1 VSDRAGRAGF
11 GSVLGLAVTLSFAA
25 FLTLM
30 SVVILLVHGGSGRY
44 AAFFNQ
50 QSQTAKTDLYLVTFV
65 VILPLSLIL
74 GSRLADAVSAG
85 PNGGALPAFVAVLVG
100 TLAATVIIVRL
111 SGSLPWGDGV
121 KGVLVGILVWDAL
134 AGASLWRVLQGGR
147 LRLLERLQEWWPVP
161 AAVTALLV
169 FGGLLC
175 VTSSR
180 SLGAVPLLV
189 GAAVA
194 ALVLGAYRRVRLPGL
209 GRFGWVLD
217 AAVAA
222 VLLLAIP
229 DVVVFHDPT
238 GLPNIYFDPGIIQ
251 VQQDYILG
259 PVNQLLGGGALL
271 VNQPIS
277 QYGVG
282 LTYLVAGWSHIAPIG
297 YGTFG
302 FLDGL
307 LTALYYVA
315 AYAVLRLAGARQTLA
330 AAAIALGVL
339 AFVYDFYYFVGQ
351 LPEEG
356 PLRFGLPMIV
366 LLGSVTALR
375 VPRLATLARIVVLC
389 GLAVAAVWAVE
400 GFAYTVMTYVGVI
413 AAAAWLRVPGDRRKW
428 LVRQAGLGVAA
439 ILAGHLVLAVATLA
453 GSGHL
458 PDWGEYFAY
467 VREFLLGGQAG
478 VITFGFA
485 NWSPGLA
492 VYGGALLSAG
502 AFVLL
507 CRRRP
512 DWARANPAL
521 TVTLAG
527 STLYS
532 IAILAYTDNRSST
545 YLFLYVA
552 VPLLIAGTLWLALIL
567 APGPSLS
574 GVTRLSSLAAALAI
588 AVLLLAGAWPAIG
601 THFNRSALAHFY
613 PGGGLRAALHRLW
626 HPPAID
632 PRAPEGIR
640 LLDRYV
646 RGRKVM
652 ILVPAWPDLGVEI
665 EMRSHRSNLLPIGD
679 PTEDGLVPSVWLPR
693 IRSAVTR
700 IGPGQRILIDQE
712 TLKTIRDLRTPS
724 VDLLRASIDG
734 GNVELEWILRY
745 LDRRFRIQLV
755 YAAPDGLVVAELEP
769 R

>member
-1 VSDRAGRAGF
+1 VSARGGRAGF
-11 GSVLGLAVTLSFAA
+11 APALGLAVALSFAA

-74 GSRLADAVSAG
+74 GSRIADAVSAG
-85 PNGGALPAFVAVLVG
+85 PNAGALPAFVAALVG

-111 SGSLPWGDGV
+111 SGGLPWGDGV
-121 KGVLVGILVWDAL
+121 KGVLVGIAAWDLL
-134 AGASLWRVLQGGR
+134 AGAALWRVLRGGR
-147 LRLLERLQEWWPVP
+147 WRLLERLQKWWPAP
-161 AAVTALLV
+161 AAAAALLV

-180 SLGAVPLLV
+180 SLGLVPLLG

-194 ALVLGAYRRVRLPGL
+194 ALVLGAYRRVRLPGPR
-209 GRFGWVLD
+209 RFGWVLD

-229 DVVVFHDPT
+229 DVVVFHNPT

-282 LTYLVAGWSHIAPIG
+282 LTYFVAGWSHIAPIG

-307 LTALYYVA
+307 LTALFYVA
-315 AYAVLRLAGARQTLA
+315 GYAVLRLAGVRRLLA
-330 AAAIALGVL
+330 SAAIALGVL

-356 PLRFGLPMIV
+356 PLRFGLPMVV
-366 LLGSVTALR
+366 LLGSVAAVR
-375 VPRLATLARIVVLC
+375 SPRLATLARIVVLC

-400 GFAYTVMTYVGVI
+400 GFAYTVLTYVGVI
-413 AAAAWLRVPGDRRKW
+413 AAAAWLRAPGDRRRW
-428 LVRQAGLGVAA
+428 LIRQAALGLAA
-439 ILAGHLVLAVATLA
+439 ILAGHLVLAGATLA

-458 PDWGEYFAY
+458 PDWGEYLAY
-467 VREFLLGGQAG
+467 VRGFLLGGQAG
-478 VITFGFA
+478 QITFGFA
-485 NWSPGLA
+485 RWSPGLA
-492 VYGGALLSAG
+492 VYGGALVSA
-502 AFVLL
+502 AALVLL
-507 CRRRP
+507 CRQRP
-512 DWARANPAL
+512 DLARASPVR
-521 TVTLAG
+521 TVALAG
-527 STLYS
+527 STVYS
-532 IAILAYTDNRSST
+532 IAVLAYTDNRSST

-552 VPLLIAGTLWLALIL
+552 LPLLIAATLWLALIL
-567 APGPSLS
+567 APGSSLS
-574 GVTRLSSLAAALAI
+574 GAVRLSSLAAALAI

-613 PGGGLRAALHRLW
+613 PGGGLRSAINRLW

-632 PRAPEGIR
+632 PRAPVGVR

-652 ILVPAWPDLGVEI
+652 VLVPAWPDLGVEI
-665 EMRSHRSNLLPIGD
+665 EMRSHRTNLLPIGD
-679 PTEDGLVPSVWLPR
+679 PTEDGLIPSVWLPR

-700 IGPGQRILIDQE
+700 IGPGQRILIDRQ
-712 TLKTIRDLRTPS
+712 TIKTIRDLRNPS

-745 LDRRFRIQLV
+745 LDRRFRIQPV
-755 YAAPDGLVVAELEP
+755 YTAPDGLVVAQLE
-769 R
+769 RR

>member
-1 VSDRAGRAGF
+1 
-11 GSVLGLAVTLSFAA
+11 VLGLAVTLSCAA

-30 SVVILLVHGGSGRY
+30 SVVILFVHGGSGPY

-65 VILPLSLIL
+65 VILPLSLLL
-74 GSRLADAVSAG
+74 GSRLADAVSTG
-85 PNGGALPAFVAVLVG
+85 PNGRALPALVAALVG
-100 TLAATVIIVRL
+100 PLAATVIIVRL
-111 SGSLPWGDGV
+111 SGGLPWGDGV
-121 KGVLVGILVWDAL
+121 KGVMAGSLAWDVL
-134 AGASLWRVLQGGR
+134 AGAALWRVLRGGR
-147 LRLLERLQEWWPVP
+147 WRLLGRLQEWWPAPV
-161 AAVTALLV
+161 AVVALLV
-169 FGGLLC
+169 FGDLLC

-194 ALVLGAYRRVRLPGL
+194 ALVLGSYRRVRLPGR

-282 LTYLVAGWSHIAPIG
+282 LTYFVAGWSHIAPIG

-307 LTALYYVA
+307 LTALFYVTG
-315 AYAVLRLAGARQTLA
+315 YAVLRLAGVRQTLA

-339 AFVYDFYYFVGQ
+339 TFVYDFYYFVGQ

-400 GFAYTVMTYVGVI
+400 GFAYTVLTYVGVI
-413 AAAAWLRVPGDRRKW
+413 AAAAWLRVPGNRRKW

-458 PDWGEYFAY
+458 PDWGEYLAY

-485 NWSPGLA
+485 SWSPGLA
-492 VYGGALLSAG
+492 VYGGALLSAA

-512 DWARANPAL
+512 DLARVNPAL
-521 TVTLAG
+521 TVALAG
-527 STLYS
+527 TTLYS

-552 VPLLIAGTLWLALIL
+552 LPLLIAGTLWLALIL
-567 APGPSLS
+567 APGPSPS
-574 GVTRLSSLAAALAI
+574 GAMRLSSLAAALAI

-632 PRAPEGIR
+632 PRAPEGIQ

-652 ILVPAWPDLGVEI
+652 ILVPAAPDLGVEI
-665 EMRSHRSNLLPIGD
+665 EIRSHRSNLLPIGD

-693 IRSAVTR
+693 IRSAVAR
-700 IGPGQRILIDQE
+700 IGPGQRILIDQQ
-712 TLKTIRDLRTPS
+712 TLKTIRDLRNPS
-724 VDLLRASIDG
+724 VELLRASIDG

-745 LDRRFRIQLV
+745 LDRRFRIQPL
-755 YAAPDGLVVAELEP
+755 YSGPDGLVVAELE
-769 R
+769 RR